1 MSWQQNICRK
11 DIFAFCK
18 LKPTLIKAGMCH
30 IQDES
35 KEEIAYAQDMF
46 ETIFKDYAL
55 KTYNKDVGEKAAEYV
70 AQGVTYDQYYAA
82 YFAARGIVGDKGDN
96 GKTIS
101 GSASRKK
108 KAAIDKAVPNATTKQ
123 KHLLYEALGVSEKV
137 W

>member
-18 LKPTLIKAGMCH
+18 RKPTLIKAGMCH

-55 KTYNKDVGEKAAEYV
+55 KTYNKDVGEKQPSMSHRALPTTNTTPHTL
-70 AQGVTYDQYYAA
+70 QP
-82 YFAARGIVGDKGDN
+82 
-96 GKTIS
+96 
-101 GSASRKK
+101 
-108 KAAIDKAVPNATTKQ
+108 AV
-123 KHLLYEALGVSEKV
+123 S
-137 W
+137 